1 MRRLRVEREGEQAD
15 EGIEA
20 HALRLSLCAQRSNP
34 ASKWLSFPVR
44 TPKSYRN
51 APNSQMRLS
60 HLADYAVVLMT
71 AAARRPAAARLSAT
85 ELACETGV
93 PLPTAQKL
101 MGQLAACGLLRSVRG
116 AGGGFSLAK
125 GASQIS
131 LADIVEAVEGPIAMT
146 VCSGHEGPSDCALD
160 AHCRVKP
167 HMGVVGNAVRG
178 ALGAVSLEALSGP
191 ASAARGL
198 AR

>member
-1 MRRLRVEREGEQAD
+1 
-15 EGIEA
+15 
-20 HALRLSLCAQRSNP
+20 
-34 ASKWLSFPVR
+34 
-44 TPKSYRN
+44 
-51 APNSQMRLS
+51 MRLS

-85 ELACETGV
+85 ELASETGV

-101 MGQLAACGLLRSVRG
+101 MGQLAASGLLTSVRG
-116 AGGGFSLAK
+116 AGGGFTLARL
-125 GASQIS
+125 AAEIS

-146 VCSGHEGPSDCALD
+146 VCSGHEGVSDCALD

-167 HMGVVGNAVRG
+167 HMGVVGDAVRG
-178 ALGAVSLEALSGP
+178 ALGAVSLIE
-191 ASAARGL
+191 L